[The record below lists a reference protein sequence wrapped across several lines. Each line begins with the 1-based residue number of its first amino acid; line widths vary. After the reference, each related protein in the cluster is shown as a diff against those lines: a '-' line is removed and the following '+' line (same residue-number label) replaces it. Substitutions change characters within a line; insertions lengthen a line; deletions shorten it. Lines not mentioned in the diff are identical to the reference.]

1 MAVLGYDENPYGQ
14 QQGRLKWGNN
24 LPTAGGAAAAKSYI
38 WYNHYW
44 YGWRVYNVMSLVASV
59 YSGQMQRCNRV
70 MSEQFAPT
78 FFDPT
83 LYAAGT
89 GLGVGNYPILMI
101 DSYACA
107 PYITADGS
115 KIAKAEYIW
124 KYCYGSPTQRTEALD
139 WLHDLM
145 QNADGAT
152 NGGQNV
158 YGMTVSSTW
167 TPGKVSYFDLFKN
180 IRDHDHS
187 TYGAT
192 YNLIQYEGGL
202 GITPTWYSIYGTTP
216 GDGINTYNGKTLT
229 TNDVLNFFNG
239 FYQSSQGADITAQ
252 AINGWTAIGGL
263 KASLYPLVG
272 AWGAN
277 SHFGAIVP
285 NEFGTLWP
293 VYHTWRAYNSTGV
306 AT

>member
-1 MAVLGYDENPYGQ
+1 
-14 QQGRLKWGNN
+14 
-24 LPTAGGAAAAKSYI
+24 
-38 WYNHYW
+38 
-44 YGWRVYNVMSLVASV
+44 MSLVASV

-145 QNADGAT
+145 QNANGAT

-158 YGMTVSSTW
+158 YAMTVSSTW

-180 IRDHDHS
+180 IRDHDFS

-192 YNLIQYEGGL
+192 YNLVQYEGGL
-202 GITPTWYSIYGTTP
+202 GITPTWYSIYGNTP

-229 TNDVLNFFNG
+229 TNDILNFFNG
-239 FYQSSQGADITAQ
+239 FYESSQGADITAQ

-263 KASLYPLVG
+263 NASVYPLVG

-293 VYHTWRAYNSTGV
+293 VYHTWRAYNRELPNEPLQPA
-306 AT
+306 ATTVDG